1 MQVHVFAITIFFM
14 LGTGTFRLDTYYFA
28 GFIFFTY
35 EKLYIYFKIFNFKFF
50 QLATGIVRFLY

>member
-1 MQVHVFAITIFFM
+1 M

-35 EKLYIYFKIFNFKFF
+35 EKLYIYFKIFNLNFF
-50 QLATGIVRFLY
+50 QLATGIVRFLYWCLPN